1 MLLVG
6 MNSLIQ
12 SSTGAV
18 APSPAPSGK
27 RPVRRPGALRA
38 GIATALVALT
48 LLLGFGRPAEI
59 AAYKSESLAC
69 TTIQAGFDYAFS
81 KALKAKAEGDTAGF
95 NTWNAIAHGA
105 NDLWFGA
112 GCGGEGASG
121 TFTIR

>member
-6 MNSLIQ
+6 MNSWIQ
-12 SSTGAV
+12 SSTGVV
-18 APSPAPSGK
+18 APPSAPAGK
-27 RPVRRPGALRA
+27 GRVRRPGALRA

-48 LLLGFGRPAEI
+48 LLVGFGRPAET
-59 AAYKSESLAC
+59 AAYSSDSLAC
-69 TTIQAGFDYAFS
+69 TTIQAGFDYTFS

-95 NTWNAIAHGA
+95 NTWNALAHGA
-105 NDLWFGA
+105 NDLWFSM